1 MRRYRN
7 LRLPLPLLLAIVMH
21 SRPYTVC
28 DIPPR
33 EGDSTQRR
41 SSQSQVHFTTFINR
55 KKYCIV
61 RYRDFDTVR
70 P

>member
-1 MRRYRN
+1 MTS
-7 LRLPLPLLLAIVMH
+7 LSISISVISTA
-21 SRPYTVC
+21 C